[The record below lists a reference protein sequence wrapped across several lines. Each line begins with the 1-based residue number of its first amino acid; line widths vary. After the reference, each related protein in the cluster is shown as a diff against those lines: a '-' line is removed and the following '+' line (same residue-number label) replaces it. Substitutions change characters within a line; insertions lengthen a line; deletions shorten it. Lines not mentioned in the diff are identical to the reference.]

1 MPLMRGRELKPRKM
15 PEAGEY
21 KQDAPYAGA
30 RIETLVYTP
39 LITSS
44 ADAPYAGARIETC
57 PPSFS
62 SEICDTMPL
71 MRGRE
76 LKLSARTAY

>member
-1 MPLMRGRELKPRKM
+1 MRGRELKLNAAHKRN
-15 PEAGEY
+15 GG
-21 KQDAPYAGA
+21 QSDAPYAGA